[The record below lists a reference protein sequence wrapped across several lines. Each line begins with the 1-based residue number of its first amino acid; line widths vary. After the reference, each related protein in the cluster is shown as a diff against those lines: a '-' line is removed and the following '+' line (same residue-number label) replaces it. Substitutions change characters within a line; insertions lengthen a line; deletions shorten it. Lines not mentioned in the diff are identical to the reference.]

1 MAKKSIKKISDKLL
15 KVNDS
20 LTINMLDNGFVIEIS
35 GRDHED
41 EWDNAKIMCSTIE
54 ELIEHIKEVSEMD
67 KE

>member
-1 MAKKSIKKISDKLL
+1 MAKKSIKKISDKLF

-20 LTINMLDNGFVIEIS
+20 LTVNMLDNGFVIEIS

-41 EWDNAKIMCSTIE
+41 EWDSAKIMCATIE
-54 ELIEHIKEVSEMD
+54 ELIEHIKEVTEMD